1 MHMFSIVVVGFD
13 ASFWWIKN
21 RWWKGAFE
29 LHTKSVRKPTLSTC
43 VLFNVL
49 FNYLV
54 WEYSKVVD
62 YNWLHFLFLP
72 WKIASKLL
80 TIHYLSVQL
89 SMITGKGF
97 ILEASWLATH
107 LLDKRS
113 RELFTFCAR
122 NYCKATFSHA
132 IRVSL
137 FQVVHW
143 LWLVWWGVAAA
154 FKTPRVAKIDGFKR
168 TW

>member
-1 MHMFSIVVVGFD
+1 MKR
-13 ASFWWIKN
+13 SFWVTYKISSQTN
-21 RWWKGAFE
+21 VIDVTR
-29 LHTKSVRKPTLSTC
+29 C

-62 YNWLHFLFLP
+62 QNWLHFLFLP

-143 LWLVWWGVAAA
+143 CGGGLLLQHSRPPEWPKLMGLKELGRN
-154 FKTPRVAKIDGFKR
+154 FS
-168 TW
+168 